1 MQVKRVIGKAIL
13 HKLPIVF
20 VLSPGLHIVRLDLI
34 VFQM

>member
-1 MQVKRVIGKAIL
+1 MQVL